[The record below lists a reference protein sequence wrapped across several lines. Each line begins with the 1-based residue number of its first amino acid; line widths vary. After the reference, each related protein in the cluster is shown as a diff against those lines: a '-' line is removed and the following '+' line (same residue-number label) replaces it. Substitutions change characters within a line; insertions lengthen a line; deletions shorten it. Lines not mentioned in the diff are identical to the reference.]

1 MEEKKKEP
9 SPQWLI
15 VVSAAVISAYT
26 LCIFLFSSNWRNG
39 FLVLLSGL
47 FGFILKFGPFGYTC
61 TFKSMIV
68 KQDFS
73 EYRDMLIMLFTGTLL
88 CSIFE
93 MFPSL
98 RPLFPTNPKAT
109 LSNSSAPIG
118 LSLVIGSFLFGIGMQ
133 LGLGCAS
140 GTFVGIGGGFL
151 KAYVVLPFF
160 IIGATIFTLNPFYNF
175 WSKLPKTKKKVTIP
189 FYCTLL
195 ILLYLYGITLLI
207 DFLKEKKKKDRK
219 ELISDDNGD
228 TKQLIPPENEKDTEK
243 DIKEKEESKS
253 TIKFFFV
260 IFFNQYNNKY
270 IKLYSSLHNVIVA
283 VSIGIVISLFYLC
296 VGSMIGVMGVFS
308 YIGAYFLKLFGATPE
323 QWDFFNGKLPKNMF
337 DVTIFNSDLLMAM
350 GAFVAA
356 SIKGVFGKSQNKGAM
371 EYVKGMI
378 GGLLM
383 GMGARMAG
391 GCNIGAMTSG
401 ITSSSLHGFIWMF
414 SAILG
419 SFCMLKSDIVLK
431 MFSKKKVE
439 TKEEEK

>member
-93 MFPSL
+93 MFPL
-98 RPLFPTNPKAT
+98 RPLFPTNPDAK
-109 LSNSSAPIG
+109 LSDSSARIG

-133 LGLGCAS
+133 LGSGCAS

-160 IIGATIFTLNPFYNF
+160 IIGATIFTLNPFYHF
-175 WSKLPKTKKKVTIP
+175 WSKLPKTEKEVTIP

-195 ILLYLYGITLLI
+195 ILLALYGITLLV

-253 TIKFFFV
+253 TIK
-260 IFFNQYNNKY
+260 
-270 IKLYSSLHNVIVA
+270 LYSSLHNVIVA

-308 YIGAYFLKLFGATPE
+308 IIGAYFLKLFGATPE
-323 QWDFFNGKLPKNMF
+323 KWDFFNIFFDGQLPKNMF

>member
-93 MFPSL
+93 MFPL
-98 RPLFPTNPKAT
+98 RPLFPTNPDAK
-109 LSNSSAPIG
+109 LSDSSARIG

-133 LGLGCAS
+133 LGSGCAS

-160 IIGATIFTLNPFYNF
+160 IIGATIFTLNPFYHF
-175 WSKLPKTKKKVTIP
+175 WSKLPKTENEVTIP

-195 ILLYLYGITLLI
+195 ILLALYGITLLI

-243 DIKEKEESKS
+243 DIKEKEES
-253 TIKFFFV
+253 T
-260 IFFNQYNNKY
+260 

-323 QWDFFNGKLPKNMF
+323 QWDFFNGPLPKNMF

>member
-98 RPLFPTNPKAT
+98 RPLFSTNPK

-133 LGLGCAS
+133 LGSGCAS

-160 IIGATIFTLNPFYNF
+160 IIGATIFTLNPFYHF

-195 ILLYLYGITLLI
+195 ILLALYGITLLV

-253 TIKFFFV
+253 T
-260 IFFNQYNNKY
+260 

-323 QWDFFNGKLPKNMF
+323 KWDFFNGPLPKNMF

>member
-98 RPLFPTNPKAT
+98 RPLFPTNPDAK
-109 LSNSSAPIG
+109 LSDSSAPIG

-133 LGLGCAS
+133 LGSGCAS

-253 TIKFFFV
+253 TIK
-260 IFFNQYNNKY
+260 
-270 IKLYSSLHNVIVA
+270 LYSSLHNVIVA

-323 QWDFFNGKLPKNMF
+323 KWDFFNGPLPKNMF

-419 SFCMLKSDIVLK
+419 SFCMLKFDIVLK

>member
-133 LGLGCAS
+133 LGSGCAS

-253 TIKFFFV
+253 T
-260 IFFNQYNNKY
+260 

-431 MFSKKKVE
+431 MLNKKKVE

>member
-26 LCIFLFSSNWRNG
+26 LCIFLFSSNWSNG

-93 MFPSL
+93 MFPL
-98 RPLFPTNPKAT
+98 RPLFPTNPDAK
-109 LSNSSAPIG
+109 LSDSSARIG

-133 LGLGCAS
+133 LGSGCAS

-160 IIGATIFTLNPFYNF
+160 IIGATIFTLNPFYHF
-175 WSKLPKTKKKVTIP
+175 WSKLPKTEKKVTIP

-195 ILLYLYGITLLI
+195 ILLALYGITLLI

-253 TIKFFFV
+253 TIK
-260 IFFNQYNNKY
+260 
-270 IKLYSSLHNVIVA
+270 LYSSLHNVIVA

-323 QWDFFNGKLPKNMF
+323 KWDFFNGPLPKNMF

>member
-93 MFPSL
+93 MFPL
-98 RPLFPTNPKAT
+98 RPLFPTNPDAK
-109 LSNSSAPIG
+109 LSDSSARIG

-133 LGLGCAS
+133 LGSGCAS

-160 IIGATIFTLNPFYNF
+160 IIGATIFTLNPFYHF
-175 WSKLPKTKKKVTIP
+175 WSKLPKTEKEVTIP

-195 ILLYLYGITLLI
+195 ILLALYGITLLI

-253 TIKFFFV
+253 TIK
-260 IFFNQYNNKY
+260 
-270 IKLYSSLHNVIVA
+270 LYSSLHNVIVA

-323 QWDFFNGKLPKNMF
+323 KWDFFDGQLPKNMF
-337 DVTIFNSDLLMAM
+337 DETIFNSDLLMAM

-439 TKEEEK
+439 TKEEEKYVRGLFHLMKK

>member
-15 VVSAAVISAYT
+15 AVSVVVIDAYT

-93 MFPSL
+93 LFPSL
-98 RPLFPTNPKAT
+98 HPLFSTNSKAT

-133 LGLGCAS
+133 LGSGCAS

-160 IIGATIFTLNPFYNF
+160 IIGATIFTLNPFYHF
-175 WSKLPKTKKKVTIP
+175 WSSLPKTEKKVTIP

-195 ILLYLYGITLLI
+195 ILIALYGITLLI
-207 DFLKEKKKKDRK
+207 DFLKLKKKKDNK
-219 ELISDDNGD
+219 ELISDENGD

-253 TIKFFFV
+253 TIK
-260 IFFNQYNNKY
+260 
-270 IKLYSSLHNVIVA
+270 LYSSVHNVIVA
-283 VSIGIVISLFYLC
+283 ASIGIVISLFYLC

-308 YIGAYFLKLFGATPE
+308 IIGAYFLKLFGATPE
-323 QWDFFNGKLPKNMF
+323 KWDFFKSNYDGKLPKNMF

-383 GMGARMAG
+383 GIGARMAG

-419 SFCMLKSDIVLK
+419 SFCMLKFDIVVK

-439 TKEEEK
+439 SKETKEEEK

>member
-133 LGLGCAS
+133 LGSGCAS

-228 TKQLIPPENEKDTEK
+228 TK
-243 DIKEKEESKS
+243 
-253 TIKFFFV
+253 
-260 IFFNQYNNKY
+260 
-270 IKLYSSLHNVIVA
+270 
-283 VSIGIVISLFYLC
+283 
-296 VGSMIGVMGVFS
+296 
-308 YIGAYFLKLFGATPE
+308 
-323 QWDFFNGKLPKNMF
+323 
-337 DVTIFNSDLLMAM
+337 
-350 GAFVAA
+350 
-356 SIKGVFGKSQNKGAM
+356 
-371 EYVKGMI
+371 
-378 GGLLM
+378 
-383 GMGARMAG
+383 
-391 GCNIGAMTSG
+391 
-401 ITSSSLHGFIWMF
+401 
-414 SAILG
+414 
-419 SFCMLKSDIVLK
+419 
-431 MFSKKKVE
+431 
-439 TKEEEK
+439 

>member
-98 RPLFPTNPKAT
+98 RPLFPTNPDAK
-109 LSNSSAPIG
+109 LSDSSAPIG

-133 LGLGCAS
+133 LGSGCAS

-160 IIGATIFTLNPFYNF
+160 IIGATIFTLNPFYHF
-175 WSKLPKTKKKVTIP
+175 WSKLPKTEKEVTIP

-195 ILLYLYGITLLI
+195 ILLALYGITLLI

-253 TIKFFFV
+253 T
-260 IFFNQYNNKY
+260 

-323 QWDFFNGKLPKNMF
+323 QWDFFHRKPLPKNMF
-337 DVTIFNSDLLMAM
+337 DDPIFNSDLLMAM

>member
-98 RPLFPTNPKAT
+98 RPLFQTNPKDK
-109 LSNSSAPIG
+109 LSDSSAPIG

-133 LGLGCAS
+133 LGSGCAS

-160 IIGATIFTLNPFYNF
+160 IIGATIFTLNPFYHF
-175 WSKLPKTKKKVTIP
+175 LSKLPKTKKEVTIP

-195 ILLYLYGITLLI
+195 ILLALYGITLLI

-253 TIKFFFV
+253 TIK
-260 IFFNQYNNKY
+260 
-270 IKLYSSLHNVIVA
+270 LYSSLHNVIVA

-296 VGSMIGVMGVFS
+296 VGKMIGVMGVFS
-308 YIGAYFLKLFGATPE
+308 DIGAYFLKLFGATPE
-323 QWDFFNGKLPKNMF
+323 QWDFFVHEKPLPKNMF

-431 MFSKKKVE
+431 MLNKKKVE

>member
-93 MFPSL
+93 MFPL
-98 RPLFPTNPKAT
+98 RPLFPTNPDAK
-109 LSNSSAPIG
+109 LSDSSARIG

-133 LGLGCAS
+133 LGSGCAS

-160 IIGATIFTLNPFYNF
+160 IIGATIFTLNPFYHF
-175 WSKLPKTKKKVTIP
+175 WSKLPKTEKEVTIP

-195 ILLYLYGITLLI
+195 ILLALYGITLLI

-253 TIKFFFV
+253 TIK
-260 IFFNQYNNKY
+260 
-270 IKLYSSLHNVIVA
+270 LYSSLHNVIVA

-308 YIGAYFLKLFGATPE
+308 IIGAYFLKLFGATPE
-323 QWDFFNGKLPKNMF
+323 KWDFFNIFFDGQLPKNMF

>member
-93 MFPSL
+93 MFPL
-98 RPLFPTNPKAT
+98 RPLFPTNPDAK
-109 LSNSSAPIG
+109 LSDSSARIG

-133 LGLGCAS
+133 LGSGCAS

-160 IIGATIFTLNPFYNF
+160 IIGATIFTLNPFYHF
-175 WSKLPKTKKKVTIP
+175 WSSLPKTEKEVTIP

-195 ILLYLYGITLLI
+195 ILIALYGITLLI

-243 DIKEKEESKS
+243 DIKEKEES
-253 TIKFFFV
+253 T
-260 IFFNQYNNKY
+260 

-323 QWDFFNGKLPKNMF
+323 KWDFFNGPLPKNMF

>member
-93 MFPSL
+93 LFPSL
-98 RPLFPTNPKAT
+98 HPVFPTNPDAKF
-109 LSNSSAPIG
+109 SDSSAPIG

-133 LGLGCAS
+133 LGSGCAS

-160 IIGATIFTLNPFYNF
+160 IIGATIFTLNPFYHF
-175 WSKLPKTKKKVTIP
+175 WSKLPKTEKVTIP

-207 DFLKEKKKKDRK
+207 DFLKEEKKKDRK

-253 TIKFFFV
+253 TIK
-260 IFFNQYNNKY
+260 
-270 IKLYSSLHNVIVA
+270 LYSSLHNVIVA

-308 YIGAYFLKLFGATPE
+308 FIGAYFLKLFGATPE
-323 QWDFFNGKLPKNMF
+323 QWDFFHRKPLPKNMF

>member
-93 MFPSL
+93 MFPL
-98 RPLFPTNPKAT
+98 RPLFPTNPDAK
-109 LSNSSAPIG
+109 LSDSSARIG

-133 LGLGCAS
+133 LGSGCAS

-160 IIGATIFTLNPFYNF
+160 IIGATIFTLNPFYHF
-175 WSKLPKTKKKVTIP
+175 WSKLPKTEKEVTIP

-195 ILLYLYGITLLI
+195 ILLALYGITLLI

-253 TIKFFFV
+253 TIK
-260 IFFNQYNNKY
+260 
-270 IKLYSSLHNVIVA
+270 LYSSLHNVIVA

-323 QWDFFNGKLPKNMF
+323 KWDFIKIFFDGQLPKNMF

>member
-93 MFPSL
+93 MFPL
-98 RPLFPTNPKAT
+98 RPLFPTNPDAK
-109 LSNSSAPIG
+109 LSDSSARIG

-133 LGLGCAS
+133 LGSGCAS

-160 IIGATIFTLNPFYNF
+160 IIGATIFTLNPFYHF
-175 WSKLPKTKKKVTIP
+175 WSKLPKTEKEVTIP

-195 ILLYLYGITLLI
+195 ILLALYGITLLI

-253 TIKFFFV
+253 TIK
-260 IFFNQYNNKY
+260 
-270 IKLYSSLHNVIVA
+270 LYSSLHNVIVA

-323 QWDFFNGKLPKNMF
+323 KWDFFNGPLPKNMF

>member
-88 CSIFE
+88 CSIFK

-98 RPLFPTNPKAT
+98 RPLFPTNPDAELKD
-109 LSNSSAPIG
+109 SSAPIG

-133 LGLGCAS
+133 LGSGCAS

-160 IIGATIFTLNPFYNF
+160 IIGATIFTLNPFYHF
-175 WSKLPKTKKKVTIP
+175 WSKLPKTEKEVTIP

-195 ILLYLYGITLLI
+195 ILLALYGITLLI
-207 DFLKEKKKKDRK
+207 DFLKEEKKKDRK

-253 TIKFFFV
+253 TIK
-260 IFFNQYNNKY
+260 
-270 IKLYSSLHNVIVA
+270 LYSSLHNVIVA

-308 YIGAYFLKLFGATPE
+308 IIGAYFLKLFGATPE
-323 QWDFFNGKLPKNMF
+323 KWDFFNIFFDGQLPKNMF

-419 SFCMLKSDIVLK
+419 SFCMLKFDIVLK

>member
-88 CSIFE
+88 CSIFK

-98 RPLFPTNPKAT
+98 RPLFPTNPVELKD
-109 LSNSSAPIG
+109 SSAPIG

-133 LGLGCAS
+133 LGSGCAS

-160 IIGATIFTLNPFYNF
+160 IIGATIFTLNPFYHF
-175 WSKLPKTKKKVTIP
+175 WSKLPKTEKEVTIP

-195 ILLYLYGITLLI
+195 ILLALYGITLLI

-253 TIKFFFV
+253 TIK
-260 IFFNQYNNKY
+260 
-270 IKLYSSLHNVIVA
+270 LYSSLHNVIVA

-323 QWDFFNGKLPKNMF
+323 KWDFFNGPLPKNMF

-419 SFCMLKSDIVLK
+419 SFCMLKFDIVLK

>member
-93 MFPSL
+93 MFPL
-98 RPLFPTNPKAT
+98 RPLFPTNPDAK
-109 LSNSSAPIG
+109 LSDSSARIG

-133 LGLGCAS
+133 LGSGCAS

-160 IIGATIFTLNPFYNF
+160 IIGATIFTLNPFYHF
-175 WSKLPKTKKKVTIP
+175 WSKLPKTEKEVTIP

-195 ILLYLYGITLLI
+195 ILLALYGITLLI

-253 TIKFFFV
+253 TIK
-260 IFFNQYNNKY
+260 
-270 IKLYSSLHNVIVA
+270 LYSSLHNVIVA

-296 VGSMIGVMGVFS
+296 VGKMIGVMGVFS
-308 YIGAYFLKLFGATPE
+308 TIGAYFLKLFGATPE
-323 QWDFFNGKLPKNMF
+323 QWDFFHEPLPKNMF
-337 DVTIFNSDLLMAM
+337 DDPIFNSDLLMAM

>member
-98 RPLFPTNPKAT
+98 RPLFSTNPK

-133 LGLGCAS
+133 LGSGCAS

-160 IIGATIFTLNPFYNF
+160 IIGATIFTLNPFYHF
-175 WSKLPKTKKKVTIP
+175 CLKLPKTEKEVTIP

-253 TIKFFFV
+253 TIK
-260 IFFNQYNNKY
+260 
-270 IKLYSSLHNVIVA
+270 LYSSLHNVIVA

-323 QWDFFNGKLPKNMF
+323 KWDFFNGPLPKNMF

>member
-93 MFPSL
+93 MFPL
-98 RPLFPTNPKAT
+98 RPLFPTNPDAK
-109 LSNSSAPIG
+109 LSDSSARIG

-133 LGLGCAS
+133 LGSGCAS

-160 IIGATIFTLNPFYNF
+160 IIGATIFTLNPFYHF
-175 WSKLPKTKKKVTIP
+175 WSKLPKTEKEVTIP

-195 ILLYLYGITLLI
+195 ILLALYGITLLI

-253 TIKFFFV
+253 TIK
-260 IFFNQYNNKY
+260 
-270 IKLYSSLHNVIVA
+270 LYSSLHNVIVA

-296 VGSMIGVMGVFS
+296 VGKMIGVMGVFS
-308 YIGAYFLKLFGATPE
+308 IIGAYFLKLFGATPE
-323 QWDFFNGKLPKNMF
+323 KWDSFDGQLPKNMF

>member
-15 VVSAAVISAYT
+15 AVSAVVISAYT

-93 MFPSL
+93 LFPSL
-98 RPLFPTNPKAT
+98 HPVFPTNPEAKF
-109 LSNSSAPIG
+109 SDSSAPIG

-133 LGLGCAS
+133 LGSGCAS

-160 IIGATIFTLNPFYNF
+160 IIGATIFTLNPFYHF
-175 WSKLPKTKKKVTIP
+175 WSSLPKTEKEVTIP

-195 ILLYLYGITLLI
+195 ILIALYGITLLI
-207 DFLKEKKKKDRK
+207 DFLKLKKKKDSK

-253 TIKFFFV
+253 TIK
-260 IFFNQYNNKY
+260 
-270 IKLYSSLHNVIVA
+270 LYSSVHNVIVA
-283 VSIGIVISLFYLC
+283 ASIGVVISLFYLC
-296 VGSMIGVMGVFS
+296 VGFMIGVMGVFS
-308 YIGAYFLKLFGATPE
+308 TIGAYFLKLFGATPE
-323 QWDFFNGKLPKNMF
+323 KWDFFGKKELPKNMF
-337 DVTIFNSDLLMAM
+337 DDTIFNSDLLMAM

-356 SIKGVFGKSQNKGAM
+356 SIKGVFGKSQNKGTM

-419 SFCMLKSDIVLK
+419 SCCMLKFDIVVK

-439 TKEEEK
+439 TKETKEEEK

>member
-93 MFPSL
+93 MFPL
-98 RPLFPTNPKAT
+98 RPLFPTNPDAK
-109 LSNSSAPIG
+109 LSDSSARIG

-133 LGLGCAS
+133 LGSGCAS

-160 IIGATIFTLNPFYNF
+160 IIGATIFTLNPFYHF
-175 WSKLPKTKKKVTIP
+175 WSKLPKTEKEVTIP

-253 TIKFFFV
+253 TIK
-260 IFFNQYNNKY
+260 
-270 IKLYSSLHNVIVA
+270 LYSSLHNVIVA

-308 YIGAYFLKLFGATPE
+308 IIGAYFLKLFGATPE
-323 QWDFFNGKLPKNMF
+323 KWDFFNIFFDGQLPKNMF